1 MKKILKI
8 IGALLIIVL
17 LGILFISY
25 LTNHNEDYLD
35 NMTKSIQENYDISEE
50 ITYSNQYG
58 NYYVVKTPSSVIV
71 LNKEYQEVLKESSS
85 ILAPNINNYALI
97 YKTNKLMYENTIV
110 KEDELTYEY
119 YDAKTNELIKTTTME
134 RK

>member
-8 IGALLIIVL
+8 IGALLIVVL

-50 ITYSNQYG
+50 IIYSNQYG
-58 NYYVVKTPSSVIV
+58 NYYIVKTPSSVIV

-85 ILAPNINNYALI
+85 VLAPNTNNYTLI

>member
-1 MKKILKI
+1 MKKIVKI
-8 IGALLIIVL
+8 IGTLLIIVL
-17 LGILFISY
+17 LGILIISY

-35 NMTKSIQENYDISEE
+35 NMTKNIQENYDIPEE
-50 ITYSNQYG
+50 IIYSNQYG
-58 NYYVVKTPSSVIV
+58 NYYIVKTPSSVIV
-71 LNKEYQEVLKESSS
+71 LNKEYQEVLKESSFV
-85 ILAPNINNYALI
+85 LAPNTNNYALI

-110 KEDELTYEY
+110 KEDKLTYEY

>member
-8 IGALLIIVL
+8 IGTLIIVVL

-35 NMTKSIQENYDISEE
+35 NITKNIQENYDIPEE

-85 ILAPNINNYALI
+85 VLAPNINNYALI